1 MYEEYMKNFF
11 EFPYGGYKNTY
22 DQYTQNYYG
31 MNYEPRYEYDMVQNY
46 PYSYQ
51 TREANQ
57 AQNLEKYYPE
67 IYKIVY
73 PMVRKVCMKN
83 NRYYEKDV
91 IDEMVEEVYKNIQES
106 EDTFELNITLNNDVR
121 GESKDESAKEDRG
134 GNEIEEK
141 RQVRRNNSLNDLIR
155 ILILRELIGRPGCIG
170 PNCRPGFG
178 PGGGPNFGPGSGPRP
193 PMPPRNDRGTFY
205 GKYE

>member
-57 AQNLEKYYPE
+57 VQNLEKYYPE

-73 PMVRKVCMKN
+73 PMITKKCENVR
-83 NRYYEKDV
+83 
-91 IDEMVEEVYKNIQES
+91 ES
-106 EDTFELNITLNNDVR
+106 NIT
-121 GESKDESAKEDRG
+121 KDDIENMTD
-134 GNEIEEK
+134 EIYYALEEK
-141 RQVRRNNSLNDLIR
+141 QEKRNS
-155 ILILRELIGRPGCIG
+155 CK
-170 PNCRPGFG
+170 GFV
-178 PGGGPNFGPGSGPRP
+178 
-193 PMPPRNDRGTFY
+193 
-205 GKYE
+205 KWHQC

>member
-51 TREANQ
+51 TREKNQ

-67 IYKIVY
+67 ILKSRYNLENLDDFEEAYNIIAKKIGALNKGGEADYRRVSTY
-73 PMVRKVCMKN
+73 IINEIKL
-83 NRYYEKDV
+83 EK
-91 IDEMVEEVYKNIQES
+91 IKNITFDKV
-106 EDTFELNITLNNDVR
+106 EDL
-121 GESKDESAKEDRG
+121 
-134 GNEIEEK
+134 
-141 RQVRRNNSLNDLIR
+141 
-155 ILILRELIGRPGCIG
+155 
-170 PNCRPGFG
+170 
-178 PGGGPNFGPGSGPRP
+178 
-193 PMPPRNDRGTFY
+193 
-205 GKYE
+205 